1 MYVQSC
7 NITLKGSCTPG
18 PILIDNEEEEPCLFI
33 INAVVIGTLHFKTIS
48 L

>member
-1 MYVQSC
+1 MWSC

-18 PILIDNEEEEPCLFI
+18 SILIDNEEEKPCSFI
-33 INAVVIGTLHFKTIS
+33 INAAVIGTLHFKTIS